1 VGTINPVRIR
11 LRFAD
16 LDTFVVKF
24 APNVTRGG
32 LFLASRNIQPVG
44 EVITFEVQ
52 LMTGAV
58 ALAGQGKVSWVK
70 EFNPAEPHRPYGMGV
85 QFMSVEP
92 ATRPILARILRL
104 KEKEPGAAGPRGFT
118 GPQTTLAAAG
128 GGTAANGR
136 APAVDTTVDLAG
148 EYGISEAA
156 LRAAMDRRRVNVARV
171 DGKVDDDLS
180 DLLKPEPQEAANL
193 IQALAELPRLLDP
206 QYSRRRA
213 AGGFRGIE
221 PSGPVAASVDV
232 VADSDRGVSDP
243 GSEPAPEPSVGAP
256 ASERTKVD
264 EGSSEAVAATV
275 DAVADSGPSA
285 SEPDSAPTPEASH
298 GEPASERT
306 NQVDDQTP
314 MAMAAEGAVTTPKP
328 SGSRRSRR
336 RRS

>member
-44 EVITFEVQ
+44 ETITFEIQ

-85 QFMSVEP
+85 QFISVAP

-104 KEKEPGAAGPRGFT
+104 KETEPGAAGPRGFT
-118 GPQTTLAAAG
+118 GPQTTLAA
-128 GGTAANGR
+128 AANGR

-171 DGKVDDDLS
+171 DGRVDDDLS
-180 DLLKPEPQEAANL
+180 DLLKPEPQEPTNL
-193 IQALAELPRLLDP
+193 TQALAELPRLLDP

-221 PSGPVAASVDV
+221 ASGPMVAPIDVVADSDRSASAAGSTPPPAASSREPAFERTRVDEGSSEAIVAPVDV
-232 VADSDRGVSDP
+232 VADSDR
-243 GSEPAPEPSVGAP
+243 
-256 ASERTKVD
+256 
-264 EGSSEAVAATV
+264 
-275 DAVADSGPSA
+275 SA
-285 SEPDSAPTPEASH
+285 SDAASAPTPEASN

-306 NQVDDQTP
+306 NQVDDETP
-314 MAMAAEGAVTTPKP
+314 MAAEGAVTAPKAS